1 MRTIDLSPLLRL
13 SVGFDSLSRALD
25 SAMRLDES
33 DLSYPPYN
41 IEKLGDNEY
50 GITMAVAG
58 FAEDDLEVT
67 SQQGVLTVRGR
78 INREADAGNFLHR
91 GIAGRAFERKFQL
104 ADYVEVSGARL
115 ANGLLHIALRREVP
129 EAMKPKT
136 IAITAGDAP
145 KRIEEKA
152 A

>member
-58 FAEDDLEVT
+58 FSETDLEIT
-67 SQQGVLTVRGR
+67 SQQGLLTVRGR
-78 INREADAGNFLHR
+78 LSREADGGNYLHR

-104 ADYVEVSGARL
+104 ADYVEVTGARL

-136 IAITAGDAP
+136 IAITAGAAP
-145 KRIEEKA
+145 KQIADKA